1 MNYDVEIDVRVITYD
16 ACIYRDDVEM
26 NKQRRFQINESRIT
40 EFIRHILKI
49 NDVKKDGVIN
59 YDTVIYNHDVVVYIQ
74 RRYHEKDR
82 RL

>member
-40 EFIRHILKI
+40 EFIRHI
-49 NDVKKDGVIN
+49 
-59 YDTVIYNHDVVVYIQ
+59 
-74 RRYHEKDR
+74 
-82 RL
+82 